1 MMCGRDL
8 YRRCWRRG
16 LIQRLQYGHSDK
28 RCRRRW
34 PVRCG
39 AVRQRVLV
47 IIFWL
52 SELTTNWRRR
62 RCRHVDATGTGR
74 RWRTAVWPGFHR
86 VIARR
91 CTLMTTWL
99 QWSPL
104 VSPLTSFWHLH
115 LVASL
120 KHASYER
127 ACLVYVL
134 NTTTLDHKIIRPTS
148 KWENRDISFKAFSP
162 SEALDV
168 LQFLIE
174 NCGLWHIDS
183 NYWLFCCKF
192 VQVPNYTVSGKKS
205 NPLYALSLTPANN
218 ARF

>member
-1 MMCGRDL
+1 MPRHHHTTCDVWKGSVSALLAARSNPAASMRTFWQAVSTPLTGT
-8 YRRCWRRG
+8 
-16 LIQRLQYGHSDK
+16 
-28 RCRRRW
+28 
-34 PVRCG
+34 VRCG

-52 SELTTNWRRR
+52 SELSWWLIGDADG
-62 RCRHVDATGTGR
+62 VDTLMLQALDDAG
-74 RWRTAVWPGFHR
+74 WRTAVWPGFHR

-127 ACLVYVL
+127 ACLVYVW
-134 NTTTLDHKIIRPTS
+134 NPTTLDHKIIRPTS

-162 SEALDV
+162 SEEEEIYCA
-168 LQFLIE
+168 
-174 NCGLWHIDS
+174 
-183 NYWLFCCKF
+183 
-192 VQVPNYTVSGKKS
+192 
-205 NPLYALSLTPANN
+205 
-218 ARF
+218 